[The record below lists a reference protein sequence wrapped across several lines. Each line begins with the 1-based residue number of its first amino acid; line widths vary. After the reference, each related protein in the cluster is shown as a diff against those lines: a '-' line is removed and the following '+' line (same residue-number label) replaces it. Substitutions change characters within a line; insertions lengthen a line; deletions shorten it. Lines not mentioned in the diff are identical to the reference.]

1 MFKSLYLKNIS
12 SVVKVLLKYNADVN
26 SVSDT
31 GQYFINALFNKM
43 IYATFLLIKI
53 LEINKCNMF

>member
-1 MFKSLYLKNIS
+1 MFRFFMLLIKNKEQYLLYNRSQSLFSFIF

-31 GQYFINALFNKM
+31 GQYFINALFN
-43 IYATFLLIKI
+43 IG
-53 LEINKCNMF
+53 